1 MALDKLLNEGYGHGQ
16 VELNNVFFRREGAI
30 EAQCALDPDKFAK
43 EGEGVIGVEGTPYCE
58 NGMILAVDKAN
69 RIVTLPS
76 GATEMLPLALVY
88 STEHMYD
95 ERKNSLGD
103 FYLPVG
109 TFYPRMGYLQK
120 GEVFTTNAVVYDSSK
135 FTSLDAIREAVEAGS
150 VVGVASNTGR
160 IALVSGEDG
169 EPSDLGSISLI
180 LRAVKYYTM
189 PNGAPGIKFQVIK
202 NA

>member
-1 MALDKLLNEGYGHGQ
+1 MALKFLNEGYGHGQ

-30 EAQCALDPDKFAK
+30 EAQCALDPSKFAK
-43 EGEGVIGVEGTPYCE
+43 EGEATDSIPYCQ

-69 RIVTLPS
+69 GIVTLPS
-76 GATEMLPLALVY
+76 GAAEMLPLALVY

-120 GEVFTTNAVVYDSSK
+120 GEVFTTNAVAYDDTK
-135 FTSLDAIREAVEAGS
+135 FENLDAIKEKIEAGL
-150 VVGVASNTGR
+150 VAGVASDNGR
-160 IALVSGEDG
+160 IALVTSEDG
-169 EPSDLGSISLI
+169 DTSNVSLI

>member
-1 MALDKLLNEGYGHGQ
+1 MALKFLNDGYGHGQ

-30 EAQCALDPDKFAK
+30 EAQCALDPEKFAK
-43 EGEGVIGVEGTPYCE
+43 EGEATKEIPYCE

-69 RIVTLPS
+69 GIVTLPTD
-76 GATEMLPLALVY
+76 AKEILPLALVY

-120 GEVFTTNAVVYDSSK
+120 GEIFTTNSVIYDDTK
-135 FTSLDAIREAVEAGS
+135 FESLDAIKENVEAGS
-150 VVGVASNTGR
+150 VVGVASAKGR
-160 IALVSGEDG
+160 IELISADGDESIDASSVS
-169 EPSDLGSISLI
+169 LL

-189 PNGAPGIKFQVIK
+189 PNGAPGIKFQVVK

>member
-1 MALDKLLNEGYGHGQ
+1 MALKFLNEGYGHGQ

-30 EAQCALDPDKFAK
+30 EAQCALDPSKFAK
-43 EGEGVIGVEGTPYCE
+43 EGQATDDVPYCE

-69 RIVTLPS
+69 GIVTLPS

-120 GEVFTTNAVVYDSSK
+120 GEVFTTNSVAYDDAT
-135 FTSLDAIREAVEAGS
+135 FESLDAIKEKIESGLVA
-150 VVGVASNTGR
+150 GVAGAKGR
-160 IALVSGEDG
+160 ITLVTEEDG
-169 EPSDLGSISLI
+169 EVSGISLI

>member
-1 MALDKLLNEGYGHGQ
+1 MALKFLNEGYGHGQ

-30 EAQCALDPDKFAK
+30 EAQCALDPSKFAK
-43 EGEGVIGVEGTPYCE
+43 EGQATDDVPYCE

-69 RIVTLPS
+69 GIVTLPS

-120 GEVFTTNAVVYDSSK
+120 GEVFTTNAVAYDDAN
-135 FTSLDAIREAVEAGS
+135 FESLDAIKEKIEAGQ
-150 VVGVASNTGR
+150 VAGVAGAKGR
-160 IALVSGEDG
+160 ITLVTEESGDVSG
-169 EPSDLGSISLI
+169 ISLL

>member
-1 MALDKLLNEGYGHGQ
+1 MALKFLNEGYGHGQ

-30 EAQCALDPDKFAK
+30 EAQCALDPEKFAK
-43 EGEGVIGVEGTPYCE
+43 EGEATKETPYCE

-76 GATEMLPLALVY
+76 GADEMFPLALVY

-120 GEVFTTNAVVYDSSK
+120 GEIFTTNSVAYEEDTFPTIDNIKDSIEEGAVY
-135 FTSLDAIREAVEAGS
+135 
-150 VVGVASNTGR
+150 GVAHSTGR
-160 IALVSGEDG
+160 IEIAKPSEEERAQISSLSLV
-169 EPSDLGSISLI
+169 LK
-180 LRAVKYYTM
+180 AVKYYTM
-189 PNGAPGIKFQVIK
+189 PNGAPGIKFQVVK